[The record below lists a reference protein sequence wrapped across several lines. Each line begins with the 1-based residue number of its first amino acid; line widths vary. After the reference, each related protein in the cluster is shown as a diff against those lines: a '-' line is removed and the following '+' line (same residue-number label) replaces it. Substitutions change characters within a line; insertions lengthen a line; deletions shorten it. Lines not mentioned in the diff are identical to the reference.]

1 MYHGMDEHGNPTAT
15 HFHLIAIARI
25 QMTSAPNDLVDGSN
39 GEFVTRHDQAGT
51 VTFVD
56 QRVTGLLGCQPA
68 DMLKKTL
75 TDFLMPQDQQ
85 MFKEQLKTSEW
96 TIHSLIRGHL
106 SRPRHL

>member
-1 MYHGMDEHGNPTAT
+1 
-15 HFHLIAIARI
+15 
-25 QMTSAPNDLVDGSN
+25 
-39 GEFVTRHDQAGT
+39 
-51 VTFVD
+51 
-56 QRVTGLLGCQPA
+56 
-68 DMLKKTL
+68 MLKKTL